1 MGTFLQFGPI
11 SSITGTAAGTAAG
24 TATGLAAGTATG
36 TAAGTATGTAAGTDA
51 GTAAGTAASLAAGT
65 ATGTA
70 AGTAGILMF
79 SRPDMFSSTAWPDS
93 SVFVGFLMIGRYL
106 SLPSVQLV

>member
-11 SSITGTAAGTAAG
+11 ASITGTAAGTAAG
-24 TATGLAAGTATG
+24 TATG
-36 TAAGTATGTAAGTDA
+36 
-51 GTAAGTAASLAAGT
+51 LAAGT